1 MLHTD
6 SNFICHVEAPCFLKL
21 SDSEKQLLQTSRL
34 KVQFRKG
41 DTLCKQGTF
50 AKVVLFMIS
59 GLAKQYVENNLH
71 RSFNLRLVRDGDFL
85 GLSSI
90 FHTSEFNYT
99 AMALI
104 ECQAIVI
111 EREAIVSLAAR
122 NGEFGLGLMRRYA
135 EKNTNLYNLL
145 NTTVFN
151 QMNGKLAQTLLYLE
165 GFRKDFPNVFQILSR
180 QDIADFM
187 GVSVESAIKLLK
199 SFEEENLI
207 KLNKKDI
214 EVVDFQKLETIANIG

>member
-1 MLHTD
+1 
-6 SNFICHVEAPCFLKL
+6 
-21 SDSEKQLLQTSRL
+21 
-34 KVQFRKG
+34 
-41 DTLCKQGTF
+41 
-50 AKVVLFMIS
+50 MIS